1 MHLSSPTE
9 GSRPAS
15 ANGAERRRASRF
27 PLNQSVRYRSM
38 LSERDNDTVTGEGM
52 SVNVS
57 SSGVLFT
64 TSEPLKPGT
73 RLELDLD
80 WPAAAQRSRPV
91 QLVMRG
97 TVVWCSEG
105 QAALRIHHHHFS
117 S

>member
-1 MHLSSPTE
+1 MHVFGPVGGARSATAS
-9 GSRPAS
+9 GS
-15 ANGAERRRASRF
+15 ERRRASRF
-27 PLNQSVRYRSM
+27 PLSQSVRYRSM
-38 LSERDNDTVTGEGM
+38 LSERDGNAVTGEGV

-57 SSGVLFT
+57 STGVLFT

-80 WPAAAQRSRPV
+80 WPAAARSRPI